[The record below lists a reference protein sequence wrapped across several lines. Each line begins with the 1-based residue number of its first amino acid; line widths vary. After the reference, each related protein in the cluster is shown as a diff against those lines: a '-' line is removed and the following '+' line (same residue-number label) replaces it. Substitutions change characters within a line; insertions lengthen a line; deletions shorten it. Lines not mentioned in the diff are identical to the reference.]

1 LKKTNIQEIQMTI
14 GIIGAG
20 GIGQAFAAHVAK
32 AGYEVIVSNSRGPES
47 LAGLVNQ
54 LGPRARAGT
63 RQEAAQADV
72 VVVAVQWEQLRAAL
86 SDLPAWNGRI
96 LIDATNAVVQPGFDL
111 ANLNGSTSSE
121 IVASL
126 VPSARVVKV
135 ANTLPVAL
143 LASDPKQV
151 GGRRVLFMSGDDAA
165 AKADVNGILEKV
177 GFATIDLGGLASGGR
192 LQQFPGGPLPT
203 LNLIKLG

>member
-1 LKKTNIQEIQMTI
+1 MTI

-96 LIDATNAVVQPGFDL
+96 LIDATNAVVQPGFRL

-126 VPSARVVKV
+126 VPGARVVKV

-165 AKADVNGILEKV
+165 AKGDVNGILEKV

>member
-1 LKKTNIQEIQMTI
+1 MTI

-47 LAGLVNQ
+47 LAGLVSQ

-96 LIDATNAVVQPGFDL
+96 LIDATNPVVQPGFRL
-111 ANLNGSTSSE
+111 ANLNGCTSSE

-126 VPSARVVKV
+126 VPGARVVKV

>member
-1 LKKTNIQEIQMTI
+1 MTI

>member
-1 LKKTNIQEIQMTI
+1 MKI

-20 GIGQAFAAHVAK
+20 GIGQVFAGHVAK

-47 LAGLVNQ
+47 LADVVRG

-63 RQEAAQADV
+63 RQEAARADV
-72 VVVAVQWEQLRAAL
+72 VFISVGWEQVRAAL
-86 SDLPAWNGRI
+86 ADLPAWDGRI
-96 LIDATNAVVQPGFDL
+96 LIDATNPVVQPGFRL
-111 ANLNGSTSSE
+111 AELNGSTSSE
-121 IVASL
+121 IVASMARG
-126 VPSARVVKV
+126 ARVVKT
-135 ANTLPVAL
+135 ANTLLRDV
-143 LASDPKQV
+143 LAADPKQA

-165 AKADVNGILEKV
+165 AKVEVGGILQKA
-177 GFATIDLGGLASGGR
+177 GFATIDLGALASGGK

>member
-1 LKKTNIQEIQMTI
+1 MNI

-20 GIGQAFAAHVAK
+20 GIGQAFAAHVAR
-32 AGYEVIVSNSRGPES
+32 AGYEVIVSNSRDPES
-47 LAGLVNQ
+47 LAGLVRQ
-54 LGPRARAGT
+54 IGPRAKAGT
-63 RQEAAQADV
+63 RQEAARADV
-72 VVVAVQWEQLRAAL
+72 VVVAVQWEHLRAAL

-96 LIDATNAVVQPGFDL
+96 LIDATNPVLQPGFRL
-111 ANLNGSTSSE
+111 AELNGSTSSE

-126 VPSARVVKV
+126 APGARVVKV
-135 ANTLPVAL
+135 ANTLLRAV
-143 LASDPKQV
+143 LAADPKQA

-165 AKADVNGILEKV
+165 AKADVSGILDKG

-203 LNLIKLG
+203 LNLIKLD